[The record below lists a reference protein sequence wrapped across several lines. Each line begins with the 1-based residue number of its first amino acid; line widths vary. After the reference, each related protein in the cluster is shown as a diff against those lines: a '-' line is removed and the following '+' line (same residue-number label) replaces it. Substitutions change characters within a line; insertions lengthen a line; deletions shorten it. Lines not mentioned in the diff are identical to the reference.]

1 MHHGDLMIS
10 HKATFQTPL
19 KRFSCRMLLG
29 IKCTSDVF
37 GYLSC
42 NMAFNFD
49 VHFFDH
55 KERIYQRKY
64 LCKMH
69 CAYQSFERSKKVKLY
84 QRENYP

>member
-55 KERIYQRKY
+55 KERIYQKNIY
-64 LCKMH
+64 VKCIVHINLLK
-69 CAYQSFERSKKVKLY
+69 EVKK
-84 QRENYP
+84 